1 MARAPDPFP
10 IAMYLPDFAL
20 GGVAAVALRLAAGF
34 TAAGLPTR
42 LVVDRDRG
50 PLREQVPDGVPVTS
64 LEAGRKLEALPKL
77 ARYIR
82 RDRPRVLV
90 SHLGHGN
97 IMAVLAAAGTGTRV
111 VACQHNALSAQTSAT
126 GTFSHR
132 VLPRLYRLTQ
142 RWTAGYV
149 AVSEGVAADWSA
161 AACIPRRRIATIYNP
176 VIDAAFHGRAAG
188 TVDHPWYRDRDAPL
202 LVAVGRLEDQ
212 KDIPT
217 LLQAF
222 RILRDR
228 RPARLVLVGDGSRR
242 DALEGLARSLG
253 LADDVWFAGAQR
265 NPLPFIRGADLLA
278 LSSRFEG
285 FGLVLV
291 EALACGTP
299 VVSADCPHGP
309 AEVLGGGRFGRLVPP
324 GDPAALAVALAA
336 TLEAPPEREL
346 LRQRAADFSV
356 ETATAAW
363 LSVLRPLLT
372 DTGTVLAAHALP
384 AGLATP
390 TVDPGRQ
397 S

>member
-1 MARAPDPFP
+1 MARAPDPAH

-34 TAAGLPTR
+34 TEAGLPTR
-42 LVVDRDRG
+42 LVVDRETG
-50 PLREQVPDGVPVTS
+50 PLRDEVPEGVKVTA
-64 LEAGRKLEALPKL
+64 LGAGRKLAALPRL
-77 ARYIR
+77 AGFIR
-82 RDRPRVLV
+82 RERPRVLV

-97 IMAVLAAAGTGTRV
+97 IMAVLAAAGTGTKV

-176 VIDAAFHGRAAG
+176 VIDSGFEGRAG
-188 TVDHPWYRDRDAPL
+188 EGVDHPWYRDRTAPL

-222 RILRDR
+222 RILRDQ

-242 DALEGLARSLG
+242 GMLEGLAASLG
-253 LADDVWFAGAQR
+253 LADDVWFAGARR

-309 AEVLGGGRFGRLVPP
+309 SEVLGGGTYGRLVPP
-324 GDPAALAVALAA
+324 GDPAALAIALSA
-336 TLEAPPEREL
+336 TLDSPPDAAL
-346 LRQRAADFSV
+346 LRARAADFS
-356 ETATAAW
+356 TGAATAAW
-363 LSVLRPLLT
+363 LALLGPLLAESR
-372 DTGTVLAAHALP
+372 GAPGVEAVPAA
-384 AGLATP
+384 LATP
-390 TVDPGRQ
+390 AGDPRHPQ
-397 S
+397 